1 LVLDFIFNKKEE
13 EEEEEEE
20 EIKKEPFCLLITI
33 CNEL

>member
-1 LVLDFIFNKKEE
+1 LVLDFIFNKKE